1 MFSIRIVGGW
11 FFAMRR
17 VLATICIG
25 LLAVFIGYKVVCGA
39 NGMKVWEG
47 KRAEIEKLQYEIDVD
62 TTVHEQLQ
70 HHVDLLQ
77 REDRSTIEKEAR
89 EQLGL
94 VKPGEQVLYEPPPKP
109 DPKLPPAVPESVAAK
124 DSPK

>member
-1 MFSIRIVGGW
+1 MVSIRIAGGW

-25 LLAVFIGYKVVCGA
+25 LLAMFLGHKVVFGT
-39 NGMKVWEG
+39 NGMKVWQA
-47 KRAEIEKLQYEIDVD
+47 KRAEVEKLQHEIDAD
-62 TTVHEQLQ
+62 IALHEQLQ

-77 REDRSTIEKEAR
+77 RADPSTIEKEAR

-94 VKPGEQVLYEPPPKP
+94 VRPGEHVLYQQPPKP
-109 DPKLPPAVPESVAAK
+109 DPNPLAENVA
-124 DSPK
+124 PK

>member
-1 MFSIRIVGGW
+1 MFSIRISGGW

-25 LLAVFIGYKVVCGA
+25 LLAVSIGYKVVFGA
-39 NGMKVWEG
+39 NGMKVWQA
-47 KRAEIEKLQYEIDVD
+47 KRAEIEKLQHEIDVD

-77 REDRSTIEKEAR
+77 REDPSTIEKEAR
-89 EQLGL
+89 ERLGF
-94 VKPGEQVLYEPPPKP
+94 VKPGEHVLYQQPPKP
-109 DPKLPPAVPESVAAK
+109 DPRQFAENL
-124 DSPK
+124 SPK